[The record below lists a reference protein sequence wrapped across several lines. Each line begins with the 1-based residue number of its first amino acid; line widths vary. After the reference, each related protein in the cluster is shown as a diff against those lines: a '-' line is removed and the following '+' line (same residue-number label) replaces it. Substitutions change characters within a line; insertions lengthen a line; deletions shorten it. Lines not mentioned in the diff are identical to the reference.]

1 LTLRLVEIQ
10 PGVVKDITDY
20 SAGKNGPFYVDSNL
34 VRFKNGFPQKLGGW
48 QQESYFYS
56 VAPSTSVLVQGTPK
70 KSIFWRGFDS
80 IDRIAIGTT
89 THLYLI
95 KENILHD
102 ITPLRKTSS
111 SLSNPLTT
119 ANGDATVTVADT
131 GHGAET
137 GDFIVI
143 ENASA
148 IGGISADNLNRP
160 EGYQITKLNNNSYT
174 FEAPVNASS
183 TVSGGGGTL
192 NIKYLIGKA
201 DNMGVESADP
211 ATGWGVG
218 AWNEG
223 TWNTPRTVASN
234 SLVFDATR
242 WSLNLWGDDLLANNR
257 NGQLYYWSRA
267 SGEGTRA
274 VLVSSLAGAS
284 GVPTQN
290 RMTSVSFPDR
300 HFISAGSVNASTGT
314 FDPMLVR
321 FSDQEDFTN
330 FTVTATNTAGD
341 QRLEVGSKI
350 ISITP
355 SKDETLIQTDEA
367 IYGMTFVGP
376 PFTFSFRLLAVN
388 CGAVSQE
395 GTLVVDAKAY
405 WIGKSNFFLYN
416 GAVQELPC
424 PVKHFVFDR
433 INNDRLDKTHVGHNK
448 KFNEI
453 TWFYVSTSNTATS
466 NPEPDSYVTY
476 NYLENVWTIGEL
488 DRNTWTDAKGFKTTP
503 FAFDKDGR
511 LYNHEV
517 GNNAD
522 GEAMNCHIESA
533 EIEIDAD
540 GTRQFLIDRII
551 PDANMSVGTSLSVE
565 FKTRKYPN
573 ATEITKG
580 PFPVVHNTEKISTRV
595 KGRQIAIKYSS
606 SGIDD
611 EWALGDFRINAQADS
626 VR

>member
-1 LTLRLVEIQ
+1 MPLKLVQIQ

-20 SAGKNGPFYVDSNL
+20 SAGKDGPFYVDSNL
-34 VRFKNGFPQKLGGW
+34 VRFKNGFPEKLGGW
-48 QQESYFYS
+48 QKESFHYS
-56 VAPSTSVLVQGTPK
+56 VDPSTSVAVQGKPK
-70 KSIFWRGFDS
+70 KAIYWRGFDS
-80 IDRIAIGTT
+80 IDRIAVGTT
-89 THLYLI
+89 SHLYLI
-95 KENILHD
+95 KENVLHD

-111 SLSNPLTT
+111 NLSNPLTT
-119 ANGDATVTVADT
+119 ASGDATITVADT

-137 GDFIVI
+137 GDFVVI
-143 ENASA
+143 DSASA
-148 IGGISADNLNRP
+148 IGGITAGALNRP
-160 EGYQITKLNNNSYT
+160 EGYQITKIDANSYSIESAT
-174 FEAPVNASS
+174 TASS

-192 NIKYLIGKA
+192 NIKYLIGA
-201 DNMGVESADP
+201 DDNMGIESADP

-218 AWNEG
+218 TWNAG
-223 TWNTPRTVASN
+223 AWNTPRTIASN

-257 NGQLYYWSRA
+257 NGQLYYWERTG
-267 SGEGTRA
+267 GEGVRA
-274 VLVSSLAGAS
+274 VLVSSLAGAL

-290 RMTSVSFPDR
+290 RITSVSFPDR
-300 HFISAGSVNASTGT
+300 HVISAGTINAVDNQ

-350 ISITP
+350 ISVTP

-388 CGAVSQE
+388 CGAVAQE
-395 GTLVVDAKAY
+395 GTIVVDARAY
-405 WIGKSNFFLYN
+405 WIGQSNFFIYN
-416 GAVQELPC
+416 GAVQKLPC
-424 PVKHFVFDR
+424 PVQHFVFDR
-433 INNDRLDKTHVGHNK
+433 LNADFIDKTHVGQNK

-453 TWFYVSTSNTATS
+453 TWFYVSTANTTTQ

-476 NYLENVWTIGEL
+476 NYAENVWTVGEL
-488 DRNTWTDAKGFKTTP
+488 DRNTWTDAKGFRTEP
-503 FAFDKDGR
+503 FAFDADGH
-511 LYNHEV
+511 LYVHEV

-522 GEAMNCHIESA
+522 GDAMSCHIESA
-533 EIEIDAD
+533 EIEVDAD
-540 GTRQFLIDRII
+540 GSRQFLIDRIV
-551 PDANMSVGTSLSVE
+551 PDVRMSGSTTLAVK
-565 FKTRKYPN
+565 FKSRKYPN
-573 ATEITKG
+573 APEITKG
-580 PFPVVHNTEKISTRV
+580 PFNVVQNTEKISTRV
-595 KGRQIAIKYSS
+595 KGRQIAIRYES

-611 EWALGDFRINAQADS
+611 EWALGDFRINAQVDS